1 VKVVLDTNVLI
12 SATLFS
18 GSLAEKLFDKLL
30 IHGAQIYCSTAIL
43 SEYELIVRRDFAEH
57 RKLVSVQENLH
68 VFMARIIQAVCLV
81 EPRVKVT
88 LERDPMDAHILECAL
103 ASASD
108 YIVTFDEDLLELK
121 EYENIRIIHPLEMVT
136 ISEKIKKE

>member
-1 VKVVLDTNVLI
+1 
-12 SATLFS
+12 
-18 GSLAEKLFDKLL
+18 
-30 IHGAQIYCSTAIL
+30 
-43 SEYELIVRRDFAEH
+43 
-57 RKLVSVQENLH
+57 
-68 VFMARIIQAVCLV
+68 MARIIQAVCLV

-88 LERDPMDAHILECAL
+88 LERDPKDAHILECAL